1 MSERGAKK
9 EKTVV
14 SSRTEECIS
23 SWSMLCWKG
32 CRGCV
37 CVCVC
42 VRKKEVR
49 LKLNEERIRHIL
61 VPQA

>member
-1 MSERGAKK
+1 MSEGGKK

-32 CRGCV
+32 CRGR
-37 CVCVC
+37 VC
-42 VRKKEVR
+42 VREKERGEVED
-49 LKLNEERIRHIL
+49 EERIRHIL

>member
-1 MSERGAKK
+1 MFQAGRRNAYHHGVCYAGRDVEG
-9 EKTVV
+9 
-14 SSRTEECIS
+14 
-23 SWSMLCWKG
+23 
-32 CRGCV
+32 V